1 MFSYSWKLL
10 FLIAV
15 LHIAASFFINR
26 LSYRRLASLRLF
38 LSTKSWEHD
47 GEIYN
52 TVFRI
57 RLWKDYVPSAGPFD
71 KKDLK
76 GDSAAYL
83 SVFILET
90 VRAEIAH
97 IVCLAL
103 SWFVILSAKETV
115 SWALPVFFTVINLPC
130 ILIQRYNRPRFERLL
145 KKRKSPLIIPEEES
159 GGLTDRV
166 RSLRRK

>member
-1 MFSYSWKLL
+1 M
-10 FLIAV
+10 
-15 LHIAASFFINR
+15 
-26 LSYRRLASLRLF
+26 
-38 LSTKSWEHD
+38 
-47 GEIYN
+47 
-52 TVFRI
+52 
-57 RLWKDYVPSAGPFD
+57 PSAGSLG
-71 KKDLK
+71 KKDRKVESGGYTSGFL
-76 GDSAAYL
+76 
-83 SVFILET
+83 LET
-90 VRAEIAH
+90 VRAEIAR